1 MVIHGDPCVWVSIM
15 NYNIISCKLLLGS
28 VIEKEVP
35 WLNHFDNLVDHRR
48 SACATVFW
56 VKGVQSCNMGKVKV
70 CLSCLENLESA
81 FLDFLNWYSRG
92 STINGHD
99 TYVKE
104 CMQAIYIYILQ
115 SVCHRGFF
123 CWRGEAIDHIN
134 QGCICTI

>member
-70 CLSCLENLESA
+70 CFSCLENLESA

-104 CMQAIYIYILQ
+104 CMQAIYIIYIYIYIYIYYNQ
-115 SVCHRGFF
+115 CVIEDFF
-123 CWRGEAIDHIN
+123 VGGVKQLI
-134 QGCICTI
+134 T